1 MKAWLKYTLGFIV
14 IVVIAGAGFAW
25 WVYHKPHRNINN
37 EVAVKVPVNTL
48 LDAFKQNE
56 KTASSQY
63 NDKVLELSGI
73 VKEASKNEAG
83 NWVINI
89 ENDLHT
95 GSITVAFSALQDA
108 VQPFDSIVYKGICAG
123 YFPEDNNVVI
133 NEAVLLFKGKTD
145 TTKRV
150 TANVEPV
157 QKDTIVSFSTK
168 KGSIKFVSPTDA
180 DVSAINNEV
189 SSKINGSGEIRFSLL
204 FKGFQ
209 FKYAEMQTH
218 FNEEYVESEKYPR
231 ASFTGTI
238 QNVKNI
244 DLNKEGKYS
253 AKIVGNLTM
262 HGVTKPVQT
271 TATLNIRKGTIA
283 AAATMSINMSDF
295 KIDAS
300 AVTEKVDLEI
310 NCNYTQL

>member
-1 MKAWLKYTLGFIV
+1 MKAWLKYILGFIV

-25 WVYHKPHRNINN
+25 WVYHKPHRNIND
-37 EVAVKVPVNTL
+37 EIAVKVATNAL

-56 KTASSQY
+56 KKASSQY
-63 NDKVLELSGI
+63 NDKVVELSGI

-83 NWVINI
+83 NWVVNI
-89 ENDLHT
+89 ENDMHT

-108 VQPFDSIVYKGICAG
+108 VQPFDSIAYKGICAG
-123 YFPEDNNVVI
+123 YFPEDNNIVI

-150 TANVEPV
+150 TANIDPV

-168 KGSIKFVSPTDA
+168 KGRIKFVSPTDA
-180 DVSAINNEV
+180 DVSAVNNEV
-189 SSKINGSGEIRFSLL
+189 SSKISATGDIRFSLL

-218 FNEEYVESEKYPR
+218 FNEEYIESEKYPR

-238 QNVKNI
+238 QNIKSI
-244 DLNKEGKYS
+244 DLTKEGKYT
-253 AKIVGNLTM
+253 AKVVGTLTM

-271 TATLNIRKGTIA
+271 SATLHISKGKIA
-283 AAATMSINMSDF
+283 ATATMSINMSDF

>member
-1 MKAWLKYTLGFIV
+1 MKAWIKYTIGFIV

-25 WVYHKPHRNINN
+25 WIYHKPQRNINN
-37 EVAVKVPVNTL
+37 EIAVKTETNAL

-56 KTASSQY
+56 KTASTQY
-63 NDKVLELSGI
+63 TDKVLELSGI

-83 NWVINI
+83 KWVVNI
-89 ENDLHT
+89 ENATHT
-95 GSITVAFSALQDA
+95 GSITVAFSALQDQ
-108 VQPFDSIVYKGICAG
+108 VQPFDSITYKGICAG
-123 YFPEDNNVVI
+123 YFPEDNNIVI
-133 NEAVLLFKGKTD
+133 NEAVLLFKGKMD
-145 TTKRV
+145 TTKKV
-150 TANVEPV
+150 SANVEPV
-157 QKDTIVSFSTK
+157 QKDTILNFSTK
-168 KGSIKFVSPTDA
+168 KGAIKFVSPTDA
-180 DVSAINNEV
+180 DVSAVNNEV
-189 SSKINGSGEIRFSLL
+189 SSKISATGDIRFSLL

-231 ASFTGTI
+231 ASFAGTI
-238 QNVKNI
+238 QNIKSI
-244 DLNKEGKYS
+244 DFTKDGKYT
-253 AKIVGNLTM
+253 AKVVGTLTM

-271 TATLNIRKGTIA
+271 TATLNISKGKIA
-283 AAATMSINMSDF
+283 ATATMSINMSNF

>member
-1 MKAWLKYTLGFIV
+1 MKAWLKYILGFIV
-14 IVVIAGAGFAW
+14 IVVVAGAGFAW

-56 KTASSQY
+56 KTASAQY

-73 VKEASKNEAG
+73 VKDASKNDAG

-89 ENDLHT
+89 ENDAQT
-95 GSITVAFSALQDA
+95 GSITVAFSALQDQ
-108 VQPFDSIVYKGICAG
+108 VQPFDSITYKGICAG
-123 YFPEDNNVVI
+123 YFPEENNIVI
-133 NEAVLLFKGKTD
+133 NEAVLLFKGKMD
-145 TTKRV
+145 TTKKV
-150 TANVEPV
+150 SANVEPV
-157 QKDTIVSFSTK
+157 QKDTIISFSTK
-168 KGSIKFVSPTDA
+168 KGAIKFISPTDA
-180 DVSAINNEV
+180 DVNAVNNEV
-189 SSKINGSGEIRFSLL
+189 SSKISATGDIRFSLL

-238 QNVKNI
+238 QNIKSI
-244 DLNKEGKYS
+244 DFTKDGKYT
-253 AKIVGNLTM
+253 AKVVGTLTM

-271 TATLNIRKGTIA
+271 TATLNISKGKIA
-283 AAATMSINMSDF
+283 ATATMSINMSDF

>member
-1 MKAWLKYTLGFIV
+1 MKAWLKYILGFIV

-25 WVYHKPHRNINN
+25 WVYHKPHRNIND
-37 EVAVKVPVNTL
+37 EIAVKVATNAL

-56 KTASSQY
+56 KKASSQY

-83 NWVINI
+83 NWVVNI
-89 ENDLHT
+89 ENDMHT

-108 VQPFDSIVYKGICAG
+108 VQPFDSIAYKGICAG
-123 YFPEDNNVVI
+123 YFPEDNNIVI

-150 TANVEPV
+150 TANIDPV

-168 KGSIKFVSPTDA
+168 KGRIKFVSPTDA
-180 DVSAINNEV
+180 DVSAVNNEV
-189 SSKINGSGEIRFSLL
+189 SSKISATGDIRFSLL

-218 FNEEYVESEKYPR
+218 FNEEYIESEKYPR

-238 QNVKNI
+238 QNIKSI
-244 DLNKEGKYS
+244 DLTKEGKYT
-253 AKIVGNLTM
+253 AKVVGTLTM

-271 TATLNIRKGTIA
+271 SATLHISKGKIA
-283 AAATMSINMSDF
+283 ATATMSINMSDF

>member
-1 MKAWLKYTLGFIV
+1 MKAWLKYILGFIV

-25 WVYHKPHRNINN
+25 WVYHKPHRNIND
-37 EVAVKVPVNTL
+37 EIAVKTETNAL
-48 LDAFKQNE
+48 IDAFKQNE
-56 KTASSQY
+56 KTASAQY
-63 NDKVLELSGI
+63 NDKILELSGI
-73 VKEASKNEAG
+73 VKDASKNDAG

-89 ENDLHT
+89 ENDAQT
-95 GSITVAFSALQDA
+95 GSITVAFSALQNT
-108 VQPFDSIVYKGICAG
+108 VQPFDSISYKGICAG

-150 TANVEPV
+150 TANIDPV

-168 KGSIKFVSPTDA
+168 KGRIKFVSPTDA

-189 SSKINGSGEIRFSLL
+189 SSKISATGDIRFSLL

-238 QNVKNI
+238 QNIKSI
-244 DLNKEGKYS
+244 DLSKEGKYT
-253 AKIVGNLTM
+253 AKVFGTLTM

-271 TATLNIRKGTIA
+271 SATLHISKGKIGAT
-283 AAATMSINMSDF
+283 ATMSINMSDF

>member
-1 MKAWLKYTLGFIV
+1 MKAWLKYILGFIV

-56 KTASSQY
+56 KKASSQY

-83 NWVINI
+83 NWVVNI
-89 ENDLHT
+89 ENDMHT

-108 VQPFDSIVYKGICAG
+108 VQPFDSIAYKGICAG
-123 YFPEDNNVVI
+123 YFPEDNNIVI

-150 TANVEPV
+150 TANIDPV

-168 KGSIKFVSPTDA
+168 KGRIKFVSPTDA
-180 DVSAINNEV
+180 DVSAVNNEV
-189 SSKINGSGEIRFSLL
+189 SSKISATGDIRFSLL

-218 FNEEYVESEKYPR
+218 FNEEYIESEKYPR

-238 QNVKNI
+238 QNIKSI
-244 DLNKEGKYS
+244 DLTKEGKYT
-253 AKIVGNLTM
+253 AKVVGTLTM

-271 TATLNIRKGTIA
+271 SATLHISKGKIA
-283 AAATMSINMSDF
+283 ATATMSINMSDF

>member
-1 MKAWLKYTLGFIV
+1 MKAWLKYILGFIV
-14 IVVIAGAGFAW
+14 IIVIAGAGFAW
-25 WVYHKPHRNINN
+25 WVYHKPHRNIND
-37 EVAVKVPVNTL
+37 EIAVKVATNAL

-56 KTASSQY
+56 KKASSQY
-63 NDKVLELSGI
+63 NDKVVELSGI

-83 NWVINI
+83 NWVVNI
-89 ENDLHT
+89 ENDMHT

-108 VQPFDSIVYKGICAG
+108 VQPFDSIAYKGICAG
-123 YFPEDNNVVI
+123 YFPEDNNIVI

-150 TANVEPV
+150 TANIDPV

-168 KGSIKFVSPTDA
+168 KGRIKFVSPTDA

-189 SSKINGSGEIRFSLL
+189 SSKISATGDIRFSLL

-238 QNVKNI
+238 QNIKSI
-244 DLNKEGKYS
+244 DLSKEGKYT
-253 AKIVGNLTM
+253 AKVVGTLTM

-271 TATLNIRKGTIA
+271 SATLHISKGKIA
-283 AAATMSINMSDF
+283 ATATMSINMSDF

>member
-1 MKAWLKYTLGFIV
+1 MKAWIKYTIGFIV

-25 WVYHKPHRNINN
+25 WIYHKPQRNINN
-37 EVAVKVPVNTL
+37 EIAVKTETNAL

-56 KTASSQY
+56 KTASTQY
-63 NDKVLELSGI
+63 TDKVLELSGI

-83 NWVINI
+83 KWVVNI
-89 ENDLHT
+89 ENATHT
-95 GSITVAFSALQDA
+95 GSITVAFSALQDQ
-108 VQPFDSIVYKGICAG
+108 VQPFDSITYKGICAG
-123 YFPEDNNVVI
+123 YFPEENNIVI
-133 NEAVLLFKGKTD
+133 NEAVLLFKGKMD
-145 TTKRV
+145 TTKKV
-150 TANVEPV
+150 STNVEPV
-157 QKDTIVSFSTK
+157 QKDTIISFSTK
-168 KGSIKFVSPTDA
+168 KGAIKFVSPTDA
-180 DVSAINNEV
+180 DVNAVNNEV
-189 SSKINGSGEIRFSLL
+189 SSKISATGDIRFSLL

-238 QNVKNI
+238 QNIKSI
-244 DLNKEGKYS
+244 DFTKDGKYT
-253 AKIVGNLTM
+253 AKVVGTLTM

-271 TATLNIRKGTIA
+271 TATLNISKGKIA
-283 AAATMSINMSDF
+283 ATATMSINMSDF

>member
-1 MKAWLKYTLGFIV
+1 MKAWIKYTIGFIV

-25 WVYHKPHRNINN
+25 WIYHKPQRNINN
-37 EVAVKVPVNTL
+37 EIAVKTETNAL

-56 KTASSQY
+56 KTASTQY
-63 NDKVLELSGI
+63 TDKVLELSGI

-83 NWVINI
+83 KWVVNI
-89 ENDLHT
+89 ENATHT
-95 GSITVAFSALQDA
+95 GSITVAFSALQDQ
-108 VQPFDSIVYKGICAG
+108 VQPFDSITYKGICAG
-123 YFPEDNNVVI
+123 YFPEENNIVI
-133 NEAVLLFKGKTD
+133 NEAVLLFKGKMD
-145 TTKRV
+145 TTKKV
-150 TANVEPV
+150 SANVEPV
-157 QKDTIVSFSTK
+157 QKDTIISFSTK
-168 KGSIKFVSPTDA
+168 KGAIKFISPTDA
-180 DVSAINNEV
+180 DVNAVNNEV
-189 SSKINGSGEIRFSLL
+189 SSKISATGDIRFSLL

-238 QNVKNI
+238 QNIKSI
-244 DLNKEGKYS
+244 DFTKDGKYT
-253 AKIVGNLTM
+253 AKVVGTLTM

-271 TATLNIRKGTIA
+271 SAILTIGKGKIVAT
-283 AAATMSINMSDF
+283 ATMSINMSDF

>member
-1 MKAWLKYTLGFIV
+1 MKAWLKYILGFIV

-25 WVYHKPHRNINN
+25 WVYHKPHRNIND
-37 EVAVKVPVNTL
+37 EIAVKVATNAL
-48 LDAFKQNE
+48 IDAFKQNE
-56 KTASSQY
+56 KTASAQY

-73 VKEASKNEAG
+73 VKDASKNDAG

-89 ENDLHT
+89 ENDAQT
-95 GSITVAFSALQDA
+95 GSITVAFSALQNT
-108 VQPFDSIVYKGICAG
+108 VQPFDSISYKGICAG

-150 TANVEPV
+150 TANIDPV
-157 QKDTIVSFSTK
+157 QKDTIVSFRTK
-168 KGSIKFVSPTDA
+168 KGHIKFVSPTDA

-189 SSKINGSGEIRFSLL
+189 SSKISATGDIRFSLL

-238 QNVKNI
+238 QNIKSI
-244 DLNKEGKYS
+244 DFSKEGKYT
-253 AKIVGNLTM
+253 AKIVGTLTM

-271 TATLNIRKGTIA
+271 SATLIIGKGKIA
-283 AAATMSINMSDF
+283 ATATMSINMSDF

>member
-1 MKAWLKYTLGFIV
+1 MKAWLKFTLGFIV

-25 WVYHKPHRNINN
+25 WVYHKPHRDINN
-37 EVAVKVPVNTL
+37 EIAVTVEATAL

-56 KTASSQY
+56 KTASAKY

-83 NWVINI
+83 NWVVNI
-89 ENDLHT
+89 ENRTQT
-95 GSITVAFSALQDA
+95 GSITVAFSALQDTI
-108 VQPFDSIVYKGICAG
+108 QPFDSIDYKGICAG
-123 YFPEDNNVVI
+123 YFPEDNSVVI
-133 NEAVLLFKGKTD
+133 NEAVLLFKSKTD
-145 TTKRV
+145 TTKKITV
-150 TANVEPV
+150 SIEPV
-157 QKDTIVSFSTK
+157 QKDSILNFSTK
-168 KGSIKFVSPTDA
+168 KGSVKFVSPTDP

-189 SSKINGSGEIRFSLL
+189 SSKINGAGEIRFSLL

-238 QNVKNI
+238 QNIKSI
-244 DLNKEGKYS
+244 DLTKDGKYT
-253 AKIVGNLTM
+253 AKVVGTLTM

-271 TATLNIRKGTIA
+271 SATLNISKGKIT
-283 AAATMSINMSDF
+283 AAATIGIILSDF
-295 KIDAS
+295 NIDAS

>member
-37 EVAVKVPVNTL
+37 EVAVKVSVNTL

-73 VKEASKNEAG
+73 VNEASKNEAG

-108 VQPFDSIVYKGICAG
+108 VQPFDSIAYKGICAG

-189 SSKINGSGEIRFSLL
+189 SSKISATGEIRFSLL

-238 QNVKNI
+238 QNIKSI

-283 AAATMSINMSDF
+283 AAATMSITMSDF

>member
-1 MKAWLKYTLGFIV
+1 MKAWIKYTAGFIV
-14 IVVIAGAGFAW
+14 IIVIAGAGFAW
-25 WVYHKPHRNINN
+25 WVYHKPHRNIND
-37 EVAVKVPVNTL
+37 EIAVKVATNAL

-56 KTASSQY
+56 KKASSQY
-63 NDKVLELSGI
+63 NDKVVELSGI

-83 NWVINI
+83 NWVVNI
-89 ENDLHT
+89 ENDMHT

-108 VQPFDSIVYKGICAG
+108 VQPFDSIAYKGICAG
-123 YFPEDNNVVI
+123 YFPEDNNIVI

-150 TANVEPV
+150 TANIDPV

-168 KGSIKFVSPTDA
+168 KGRIKFVSPTDA

-189 SSKINGSGEIRFSLL
+189 SSKISATGDIRFSLL

-218 FNEEYVESEKYPR
+218 FNEEYIESEKYPR

-238 QNVKNI
+238 QNIKSI
-244 DLNKEGKYS
+244 DLTKEGKYT
-253 AKIVGNLTM
+253 AKVVGTLTM

-271 TATLNIRKGTIA
+271 SATLIISKGKIA
-283 AAATMSINMSDF
+283 ATATMSINMSDF

>member
-1 MKAWLKYTLGFIV
+1 MKAWLKYTAGFIV

-37 EVAVKVPVNTL
+37 EIAVTSETNAL

-56 KTASSQY
+56 KTASTQY
-63 NDKVLELSGI
+63 TDKVLELSGI

-83 NWVINI
+83 KWVVNI
-89 ENDLHT
+89 ENATHT
-95 GSITVAFSALQDA
+95 GSITVAFSALQDQ
-108 VQPFDSIVYKGICAG
+108 VQPFDSITYKGICAG
-123 YFPEDNNVVI
+123 YFPEENNIVI
-133 NEAVLLFKGKTD
+133 NEAVLLFKGKMD
-145 TTKRV
+145 TTKKV
-150 TANVEPV
+150 SANVEPV

-168 KGSIKFVSPTDA
+168 KGRIKFVSPTDA

-189 SSKINGSGEIRFSLL
+189 SSKISATGDIRFSLL

-238 QNVKNI
+238 QNIKSI
-244 DLNKEGKYS
+244 DLTKEGKYT

-283 AAATMSINMSDF
+283 AAATMSITMSDF

>member
-1 MKAWLKYTLGFIV
+1 MKAWIKYTIGFIV

-25 WVYHKPHRNINN
+25 WVYHKPHRNIND
-37 EVAVKVPVNTL
+37 EIAVTSETNAL

-56 KTASSQY
+56 KTAGTQY
-63 NDKVLELSGI
+63 TDKVLELSGI

-83 NWVINI
+83 NWVVNI
-89 ENDLHT
+89 ENDAHT

-108 VQPFDSIVYKGICAG
+108 VQPFDSIAYKGICAG

-145 TTKRV
+145 TTKKV
-150 TANVEPV
+150 IANVEPV

-168 KGSIKFVSPTDA
+168 KGRIKFVSPTDP

-189 SSKINGSGEIRFSLL
+189 SSKISAAGDIRFSLL

-218 FNEEYVESEKYPR
+218 FNEEYIETEKYPR

-238 QNVKNI
+238 QNIKSM
-244 DLNKEGKYS
+244 DLTKDGKYT
-253 AKIVGNLTM
+253 AKVVGTLTM

-271 TATLNIRKGTIA
+271 SATLNINKGKITAEATI
-283 AAATMSINMSDF
+283 SIMMSDF

>member
-1 MKAWLKYTLGFIV
+1 MKAWLKYILGFIV
-14 IVVIAGAGFAW
+14 IVVVAGAGFAW
-25 WVYHKPHRNINN
+25 WVYHKPHRNIND
-37 EVAVKVPVNTL
+37 EIAVKVATNAL

-56 KTASSQY
+56 KKASSQY
-63 NDKVLELSGI
+63 NDKVVELSGI
-73 VKEASKNEAG
+73 VKEASTNEAG
-83 NWVINI
+83 NWVVNI
-89 ENDLHT
+89 ENDMHT

-108 VQPFDSIVYKGICAG
+108 VQPFDSIAYKGICAG
-123 YFPEDNNVVI
+123 YFPEDNNIVI

-150 TANVEPV
+150 TANIDPV

-168 KGSIKFVSPTDA
+168 KGRIKFVSPTDA

-189 SSKINGSGEIRFSLL
+189 SSKISATGDIRFSLL

-238 QNVKNI
+238 QNIKSI
-244 DLNKEGKYS
+244 DLSKEGKYT

-283 AAATMSINMSDF
+283 AAATMSITMSDF

>member
-37 EVAVKVPVNTL
+37 EVAVKVSVNTL

-56 KTASSQY
+56 KKGSSQY

-238 QNVKNI
+238 QNIKSI
-244 DLNKEGKYS
+244 DLSKEGKYT

-283 AAATMSINMSDF
+283 AAATMSITMSDF

>member
-1 MKAWLKYTLGFIV
+1 MKTWLKWSLGFI
-14 IVVIAGAGFAW
+14 ITIGIIGGGFAW

-37 EVAVKVPVNTL
+37 EVAVKVSVNTL

-56 KTASSQY
+56 KKGSSQY

-83 NWVINI
+83 KWVVNI
-89 ENDLHT
+89 ENGTHT
-95 GSITVAFSALQDA
+95 GSITVAFSSLQDSI
-108 VQPFDSIVYKGICAG
+108 QPFDSIAYKGICAG
-123 YFPEDNNVVI
+123 YFPEDNNIVI

-145 TTKRV
+145 ITKTVVQTV
-150 TANVEPV
+150 TPIP
-157 QKDTIVSFSTK
+157 KDTLLNFSTK

-189 SSKINGSGEIRFSLL
+189 SSKISATGDIRFSLL

-209 FKYAEMQTH
+209 FNYAEMQTH

-238 QNVKNI
+238 QNIKSI
-244 DLNKEGKYS
+244 DFTKDGKHT
-253 AKIVGNLTM
+253 AKIIGSLTM

-271 TATLNIRKGTIA
+271 TATLNISKGKIA
-283 AAATMSINMSDF
+283 ATATIIISMSDF
-295 KIDAS
+295 NIDAS

>member
-1 MKAWLKYTLGFIV
+1 MKAWIKYTIGFIV

-25 WVYHKPHRNINN
+25 WIYHKPQRNINN
-37 EVAVKVPVNTL
+37 EIAVKTEINAL

-218 FNEEYVESEKYPR
+218 FNEEYVESEKDPR

-238 QNVKNI
+238 QNIKSI
-244 DLNKEGKYS
+244 DLTKEGKYS

-283 AAATMSINMSDF
+283 AAATMSITMSDF

>member
-1 MKAWLKYTLGFIV
+1 MKAWIKYTAGFIA
-14 IVVIAGAGFAW
+14 IVVVAGAGFAW
-25 WVYHKPHRNINN
+25 WVYHKPHRNIND
-37 EVAVKVPVNTL
+37 EIAVKVATNAL

-56 KTASSQY
+56 KKASSQY
-63 NDKVLELSGI
+63 NDKVVELSGI

-83 NWVINI
+83 NWVVNI
-89 ENDLHT
+89 ENDMHT
-95 GSITVAFSALQDA
+95 GSITVAFSALRDA
-108 VQPFDSIVYKGICAG
+108 VQPFDSIAYKGICAG
-123 YFPEDNNVVI
+123 YFPEDNNIVI

-150 TANVEPV
+150 TANIDPV

-168 KGSIKFVSPTDA
+168 KGRIKFVSPTDA

-189 SSKINGSGEIRFSLL
+189 SSKISATGDIRFSLL

-218 FNEEYVESEKYPR
+218 FNEEYIESEKYPR

-238 QNVKNI
+238 QNIKSI
-244 DLNKEGKYS
+244 DLTKDGKYT
-253 AKIVGNLTM
+253 AKVVGTLTM

-271 TATLNIRKGTIA
+271 SATLIISKGKIA
-283 AAATMSINMSDF
+283 ATATMSINMSDF

>member
-1 MKAWLKYTLGFIV
+1 MKAWLKYTAGFIA

-37 EVAVKVPVNTL
+37 EIAVKSETNAL

-56 KTASSQY
+56 KTASTQY
-63 NDKVLELSGI
+63 TDKVLELSGI
-73 VKEASKNEAG
+73 VKEASKNDAG

-89 ENDLHT
+89 ENDAQT
-95 GSITVAFSALQDA
+95 GSITVAFSALQNQL
-108 VQPFDSIVYKGICAG
+108 QPLDSIAFKGICAG
-123 YFPEDNNVVI
+123 YFPEDNNIVI

-145 TTKRV
+145 TTKKV
-150 TANVEPV
+150 SANVEPV
-157 QKDTIVSFSTK
+157 QKDTIISFSTK

-189 SSKINGSGEIRFSLL
+189 SSKISATGDIRFSLL

-218 FNEEYVESEKYPR
+218 FNEEYIESEKYPR

-238 QNVKNI
+238 QNIKSI
-244 DLNKEGKYS
+244 DLTKDGKYT
-253 AKIVGNLTM
+253 AKVVGTLTM

-271 TATLNIRKGTIA
+271 SATLNIGNGKIA
-283 AAATMSINMSDF
+283 ATATMSIMMSDF